1 MRSAPQAP
9 TRRTMIALA
18 GAGVAA
24 AILPRSAHTA
34 ANPADDVIAKV
45 LAGRKPVGAG
55 LKLDVP
61 SIAENGLVV
70 PLNVEAESPMTAAD
84 HITDMHIIAE
94 GNPVPLV
101 ATFRFTPQSGRA
113 AASTRIRLA
122 QTQNIVAIAETSSG
136 ELRMAKSEVKV
147 TIGGCGG

>member
-1 MRSAPQAP
+1 MRVALQAP
-9 TRRTMIALA
+9 TRRAMIALA
-18 GAGVAA
+18 GVGVAA
-24 AILPRSAHTA
+24 AVLPRSAA

-45 LAGRKPVGAG
+45 LAGRKPVESG

-84 HITDMHIIAE
+84 HVTAVHIIAE

-101 ATFRFTPQSGRA
+101 ATFHFTPESGRA

-122 QTQNIVAIAETSSG
+122 QTQNIIAIAETSSG
-136 ELRMAKSEVKV
+136 ELRMARSEVKV